1 MAIKS
6 TSLTICLL
14 FSLATIATAY
24 YSPSSPPVH
33 QSPAYTRKPTLP
45 PPVYTPPVYKPT
57 LPPPVYTK
65 PTLPPPV
72 YTPPVYKPTLP
83 PPVYKKSPTY
93 SPPSYVPKP
102 TYSPPTK
109 PYVPKPT
116 YTPPTKP
123 YVPKPTTYTSPT
135 KPYVPKPTYTPPTKQ
150 YVPKPTYTPPTKPYV
165 PKPTYTPPT
174 KPYVPK
180 PTYTPPTKPYVPEI
194 PKVVDGII
202 LCKNGY
208 ETYPIQGAKAKI
220 VCSEPGSYGKK
231 DVVIYSDPTDSK
243 GYFHVALT
251 EIIKNLLHCRVKLY
265 TSPVETCKNPTN
277 YMLRVAESYRSVW
290 LFAES
295 SYKIFE
301 PSRMLA
307 GNMQSFS
314 EEGSWIKHQLRLKM
328 HEESSSRSK
337 TDEDVMEGAVP
348 AYLLDRENTSR
359 GSG

>member
-33 QSPAYTRKPTLP
+33 QSPAYTHKPTLP

-57 LPPPVYTK
+57 LPPPVYTNTK

-72 YTPPVYKPTLP
+72 YTPPIYKPTLP

-135 KPYVPKPTYTPPTKQ
+135 KPYVPKPTYTPPTK
-150 YVPKPTYTPPTKPYV
+150 
-165 PKPTYTPPT
+165 
-174 KPYVPK
+174 
-180 PTYTPPTKPYVPEI
+180 PYVPEI
-194 PKVVDGII
+194 LKVIDGII

-251 EIIKNLLHCRVKLY
+251 DIIKNLLHCRVKLY
-265 TSPVETCKNPTN
+265 TSPVETCKS
-277 YMLRVAESYRSVW
+277 RVAESNRSVW

-295 SYKIFE
+295 SYKTFE

-328 HEESSSRSK
+328 HEESSSRRK
-337 TDEDVMEGAVP
+337 TDEDVQEGAVP

>member
-6 TSLTICLL
+6 TSFTICLL

-33 QSPAYTRKPTLP
+33 QSPAYTHKPTLP

-57 LPPPVYTK
+57 FPPPVYTK

-83 PPVYKKSPTY
+83 PPVYKKSPSY

-194 PKVVDGII
+194 LKVVDGII
-202 LCKNGY
+202 LCKKGY

-251 EIIKNLLHCRVKLY
+251 DIIKNLLHCRVKLY

-277 YMLRVAESYRSVW
+277 VKKGLTGVPLSMYGYRYHSDKN
-290 LFAES
+290 L
-295 SYKIFE
+295 KIFSVG
-301 PSRMLA
+301 PFYFTGPKSA
-307 GNMQSFS
+307 PTTP
-314 EEGSWIKHQLRLKM
+314 K
-328 HEESSSRSK
+328 
-337 TDEDVMEGAVP
+337 
-348 AYLLDRENTSR
+348 Y
-359 GSG
+359 